1 MTFRQGAQHRRCRSL
16 TFAWT
21 ITPDC
26 ERHELWNRADI
37 FFVPIRESMLKSF
50 VSYKTFLVRSQKGKK
65 KCVSK
70 DIFCSPTTIVDDDN
84 NKHRCRQCPSKSRA
98 VSLWTTNA
106 TPIFVSQ
113 KFRGVLPE
121 KLGEDVRHAF
131 RNPYPISDQKLWFS
145 LPYFKPDQKFDTV
158 FQTWSP
164 GARRVTGARDK
175 LLRHVHGTWRKH

>member
-84 NKHRCRQCPSKSRA
+84 NKHRCRQCPSNPEHFPKVR
-98 VSLWTTNA
+98 TTYIHSYSTVPTTTTSSSHKN
-106 TPIFVSQ
+106 
-113 KFRGVLPE
+113 E
-121 KLGEDVRHAF
+121 
-131 RNPYPISDQKLWFS
+131 N
-145 LPYFKPDQKFDTV
+145 PDQY
-158 FQTWSP
+158 
-164 GARRVTGARDK
+164 RRLAMNYHHNLTFNWH
-175 LLRHVHGTWRKH
+175 LNL

>member
-26 ERHELWNRADI
+26 ERHELWNRVDI

-84 NKHRCRQCPSKSRA
+84 NKHRCRQCPSNPEHFPKVR
-98 VSLWTTNA
+98 TTY
-106 TPIFVSQ
+106 IHSY
-113 KFRGVLPE
+113 
-121 KLGEDVRHAF
+121 KLTA
-131 RNPYPISDQKLWFS
+131 QCL
-145 LPYFKPDQKFDTV
+145 L
-158 FQTWSP
+158 
-164 GARRVTGARDK
+164 
-175 LLRHVHGTWRKH
+175 LLRVVATKMKTLTNIGVWRWSITIINRN

>member
-84 NKHRCRQCPSKSRA
+84 NKHRCRQRPSNPEHFPKVR
-98 VSLWTTNA
+98 TTY
-106 TPIFVSQ
+106 IHSY
-113 KFRGVLPE
+113 
-121 KLGEDVRHAF
+121 KLTA
-131 RNPYPISDQKLWFS
+131 QCL
-145 LPYFKPDQKFDTV
+145 L
-158 FQTWSP
+158 
-164 GARRVTGARDK
+164 
-175 LLRHVHGTWRKH
+175 LLRVVATKMKTLTNIGVWRWSITIINRN

>member
-84 NKHRCRQCPSKSRA
+84 NKHRCLQCPSNPEHFPKVR
-98 VSLWTTNA
+98 TTY
-106 TPIFVSQ
+106 IHSY
-113 KFRGVLPE
+113 
-121 KLGEDVRHAF
+121 KLTA
-131 RNPYPISDQKLWFS
+131 QCL
-145 LPYFKPDQKFDTV
+145 L
-158 FQTWSP
+158 
-164 GARRVTGARDK
+164 
-175 LLRHVHGTWRKH
+175 LLRVVATKMKTLTNIGVWRWSITIINRN

>member
-50 VSYKTFLVRSQKGKK
+50 VSHKTFLVRSQKEKK

-84 NKHRCRQCPSKSRA
+84 NKHRCRQCPSNPEHFPKVR
-98 VSLWTTNA
+98 TTY
-106 TPIFVSQ
+106 IHSY
-113 KFRGVLPE
+113 
-121 KLGEDVRHAF
+121 KLTA
-131 RNPYPISDQKLWFS
+131 QCL
-145 LPYFKPDQKFDTV
+145 LL
-158 FQTWSP
+158 
-164 GARRVTGARDK
+164 
-175 LLRHVHGTWRKH
+175 LLRVVATKMKTLANIGVWRWSITIINRN

>member
-84 NKHRCRQCPSKSRA
+84 NKHRCRQCPSNPEHFPKVR
-98 VSLWTTNA
+98 TTY
-106 TPIFVSQ
+106 IHSY
-113 KFRGVLPE
+113 
-121 KLGEDVRHAF
+121 KLTA
-131 RNPYPISDQKLWFS
+131 QCL
-145 LPYFKPDQKFDTV
+145 L
-158 FQTWSP
+158 
-164 GARRVTGARDK
+164 
-175 LLRHVHGTWRKH
+175 LLRVVATKMKTLTNIGVWRWSITIINRN

>member
-84 NKHRCRQCPSKSRA
+84 NKHRCRQCPSNTEHFPKVR
-98 VSLWTTNA
+98 TTY
-106 TPIFVSQ
+106 IHSY
-113 KFRGVLPE
+113 
-121 KLGEDVRHAF
+121 KLTA
-131 RNPYPISDQKLWFS
+131 QCL
-145 LPYFKPDQKFDTV
+145 L
-158 FQTWSP
+158 
-164 GARRVTGARDK
+164 
-175 LLRHVHGTWRKH
+175 LLRVVATKMKTLTNIGVWRWSITIINRN

>member
-84 NKHRCRQCPSKSRA
+84 NKHRCRQCPSNPEHFPKVR
-98 VSLWTTNA
+98 TTY
-106 TPIFVSQ
+106 IHSY
-113 KFRGVLPE
+113 
-121 KLGEDVRHAF
+121 KLTA
-131 RNPYPISDQKLWFS
+131 QCL
-145 LPYFKPDQKFDTV
+145 LL
-158 FQTWSP
+158 
-164 GARRVTGARDK
+164 RRVVATKMKTLTNIGA
-175 LLRHVHGTWRKH
+175 WRWSITIINRN